1 MDRAENLFYPVN
13 LGLFFTFFMQTV
25 FLNERVV
32 VKTGDI
38 TREAVGAIVNAAN
51 STLLGGGGVD
61 GAIHRAGGP
70 QILEEC
76 EKIRRDEFPHGLP
89 TGRAVIT
96 SGGSLPARYVI
107 HTVGPVYGMNQGR
120 DAELLADC
128 YRSSLELAAQKNIIS
143 IAFPAISTGAF
154 GYPRH
159 EAAEVASVA
168 INEFLEID
176 QTVEEVR
183 LVFFSA
189 SDAENFVRHQ
199 RF

>member
-1 MDRAENLFYPVN
+1 MRLEA
-13 LGLFFTFFMQTV
+13 
-25 FLNERVV
+25 FLDGRVV

-38 TREAVGAIVNAAN
+38 TREETEAVVNAAN

-70 QILEEC
+70 QILAEC
-76 EKIRRDEFPHGLP
+76 RAIRRTRYPNGLP
-89 TGRAVIT
+89 DGQAVIT
-96 SGGSLPARYVI
+96 SGGNLPAKYVI
-107 HTVGPVYGMNQGR
+107 HTVGPVYGQNQGR
-120 DAELLADC
+120 DAELLTEC
-128 YRSSLELAAQKNIIS
+128 YRNSLALAAEKNIIS

-159 EAAEVASVA
+159 EAAAVASAA
-168 INEFLEID
+168 IKEFFSEAGENLTIA
-176 QTVEEVR
+176 QVR

-189 SDAENFVRHQ
+189 ADAEKFIRHQ